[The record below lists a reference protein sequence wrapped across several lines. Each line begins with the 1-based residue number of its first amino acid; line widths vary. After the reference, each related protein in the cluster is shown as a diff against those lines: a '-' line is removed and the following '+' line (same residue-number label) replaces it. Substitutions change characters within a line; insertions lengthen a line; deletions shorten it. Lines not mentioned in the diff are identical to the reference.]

1 MIKTWY
7 TFNENNDNLRGIL
20 SEKLSEVREPF
31 YELED
36 LGIISY
42 GIIASGDERSGLIS
56 FDPKASNRMS
66 DIELYLDYITP
77 VVKLRNKTNALG
89 TKFDSSSICVVV
101 DIKLPGE
108 SSEFGSTVIGN
119 KGIELFDDIISGVGR
134 LKDLG
139 YDVKLDFN
147 ASHGQYK
154 PLKILAYFNI

>member
-66 DIELYLDYITP
+66 DIDLYLDYITP
-77 VVKLRNKTNALG
+77 VVKFR
-89 TKFDSSSICVVV
+89 TKSDSSICVVV

-108 SSEFGSTVIGN
+108 PNEFGSTVIGN
-119 KGIELFDDIISGVGR
+119 KGIELFDDIISGVSR
-134 LKDLG
+134 LKNLG